1 MTVSLSQRSYRVFSS
16 TLNFAWQFSYQW
28 NRRYAILP
36 QTQICKFGRTKFDT
50 HTILSCDEV
59 LISLI
64 IPLQVLL
71 SSWRSAWK
79 VQLCSLDD
87 LAFHLQNCRIQQKL
101 QETHKICLWLE
112 GKRSSHI
119 KGIRLSVIQFNR
131 NYMKLTK
138 FGTLVNK
145 TTSLF
150 ISIRD
155 SKISR
160 GCVKIFEIPEGR
172 GGGVNFGGQFWKI
185 QRGRGGHTANPFR
198 GGGGYGY
205 FLEPHNSKIS
215 KDYWSHRRHLK
226 NSWVKRAY
234 KSNK

>member
-1 MTVSLSQRSYRVFSS
+1 MFFFSTSFPKIIFFIFYAFVVYEPAEQNFIFLTCWEHKTWKINFLPGWISSSMTVSLSQRSYRVFSS

-28 NRRYAILP
+28 NRRHAILP

-50 HTILSCDEV
+50 HTILSCDKV

-79 VQLCSLDD
+79 VQLCSLGD

-160 GCVKIFEIPEGR
+160 GCAKILEIPEGR
-172 GGGVNFGGQFWKI
+172 GGG
-185 QRGRGGHTANPFR
+185 
-198 GGGGYGY
+198 
-205 FLEPHNSKIS
+205 
-215 KDYWSHRRHLK
+215 
-226 NSWVKRAY
+226 
-234 KSNK
+234 